1 MTFLTLPP
9 TSRNFL
15 LSPPGSPSVGW
26 VQTSESEPS
35 KGGFTFPQD
44 LQDARIASEIS
55 LLDFTLD
62 GGVEVEDEENQM
74 DRSDSMK
81 INVQE
86 KREKDGVAIRVVKFD
101 SLESG
106 LELPV
111 ICISGDESVDVGL
124 DSSILSRIPQTSLP
138 PRLS

>member
-1 MTFLTLPP
+1 MTYLSIPS

-15 LSPPGSPSVGW
+15 LSPPGSPAIGW

-35 KGGFTFPQD
+35 KGGFVSPRD

-62 GGVEVEDEENQM
+62 GGVEVKPE
-74 DRSDSMK
+74 SAIDSEWM
-81 INVQE
+81 IQE
-86 KREKDGVAIRVVKFD
+86 KKEKDGVFSRVVKFK
-101 SLESG
+101 SLEDG

-111 ICISGDESVDVGL
+111 ICISGDGTVDLGL
-124 DSSILSRIPQTSLP
+124 DFSVTSRIPQTCLP
-138 PRLS
+138 PRLD